1 MTDTAATGVG
11 LYIHIPWCIR
21 KCPYCDFNSH
31 QQDHTM
37 PEAAYVAHLLQDLDQ
52 EVAGLG
58 ERPITSIF
66 FGGGTPSLFSAASIA
81 TIVHGVGE
89 RTWLQDSAE
98 ITLEAN
104 PGAAEAE
111 RFAGYVEA
119 GVNRLSIGVQ
129 SLQSS
134 SLEALG
140 RVHNADDAL
149 ATIEL
154 ARQLPLRSFNID
166 LMHGLP
172 GQSSDDASA
181 DLRAALQLEPP
192 HLSWYQLTIEPNTA
206 FHSAP
211 PTLPDEDALALIND
225 NGEQHLLAAGLE
237 QYEVS
242 AWSEQQHQCQHNLNY
257 WNFGDYV
264 GIGAGAHSKLR
275 DPVSGQTQRWA
286 KTRSPADYL
295 KRDAA
300 ELRVQQRGL
309 DHADLI
315 GEYMLNALR
324 LRAGFTQ
331 QQFVSA
337 TGLAWEAVTARVAEL
352 EHRGL
357 LENDGTVRASALGWR
372 YLDSVI
378 AEFFID

>member
-1 MTDTAATGVG
+1 
-11 LYIHIPWCIR
+11 
-21 KCPYCDFNSH
+21 
-31 QQDHTM
+31 M